1 MGVDVLGSVPREQAN
16 AMKSRLLIVDDH
28 PVLRQGL
35 AQLLN
40 LEKDLVVCGQASSV
54 SQGLSSARSMLP
66 DLAIVDMSLKGQ
78 SGLDLV
84 KDIHSFLPKLPMLVL
99 SMHDETIYAERALRA
114 GAKGY
119 VMKQEAAECVITAI
133 RRLLAGQIYLS
144 EAMNSRL
151 VNRFASG
158 APAAGGRRSIVEQ
171 LTDRELQILQQIG
184 LGRGTRHI
192 AEDLHISVKTVETH
206 RAHLKEK
213 LQLRNAPELVRFAIE
228 WARSEES

>member
-1 MGVDVLGSVPREQAN
+1 
-16 AMKSRLLIVDDH
+16 MKSRLLIVDDH
-28 PVLRQGL
+28 PVMRQGL

-40 LEKDLVVCGQASSV
+40 LEKDMTVCGQAGSAP
-54 SQGLSSARSMLP
+54 QGLSSACTMLP
-66 DLAIVDMSLKGQ
+66 DLTIVDISLKGA
-78 SGLDLV
+78 SGLDLI
-84 KDIHSFLPKLPMLVL
+84 KDIHSFLPKMPVLVL

-119 VMKQEAAECVITAI
+119 VMKQEAAESVITAI

-151 VNRFASG
+151 VNRFATG
-158 APAAGGRRSIVEQ
+158 APAADGRRSIVGR

-184 LGRGTRHI
+184 LGKGTRHI

-228 WARSEES
+228 WARSEDN

>member
-1 MGVDVLGSVPREQAN
+1 
-16 AMKSRLLIVDDH
+16 MKSRLLIVDDH
-28 PVLRQGL
+28 PVMRQGL
-35 AQLLN
+35 SQLLN
-40 LEKDLVVCGQASSV
+40 LEKDFTVCGQAGSAP
-54 SQGLSSARSMLP
+54 QGLTSARSLLP
-66 DLAIVDMSLKGQ
+66 DLMIVDISLKGA

-84 KDIHSFLPKLPMLVL
+84 RDIHAFLPKMPVLVL

-119 VMKQEAAECVITAI
+119 VMKQEAAENVITAI
-133 RRLLAGQIYLS
+133 RRLLAGQMYLS

-151 VNRFASG
+151 VNRFATG
-158 APAAGGRRSIVEQ
+158 ATAADGRRSIVGR

-184 LGRGTRHI
+184 SGRGTRHI

-213 LQLRNAPELVRFAIE
+213 LQLSNAPALVRFAIE
-228 WARSEES
+228 WARSEDN

>member
-1 MGVDVLGSVPREQAN
+1 
-16 AMKSRLLIVDDH
+16 MKSRLLIVDDH
-28 PVLRQGL
+28 PVMRQGL

-40 LEKDLVVCGQASSV
+40 LEKDFTVCGQAGSAP
-54 SQGLSSARSMLP
+54 QGLSSARSMLP
-66 DLAIVDMSLKGQ
+66 DLAIVDISLKGA

-84 KDIHSFLPKLPMLVL
+84 KDMHSFLPKLPVLVL

-119 VMKQEAAECVITAI
+119 VMKQEAAESVITAI

-144 EAMNSRL
+144 DAMNSRL

-158 APAAGGRRSIVEQ
+158 ALPADGKRSIVGR

-228 WARSEES
+228 WARSEDN

>member
-1 MGVDVLGSVPREQAN
+1 MD
-16 AMKSRLLIVDDH
+16 I
-28 PVLRQGL
+28 
-35 AQLLN
+35 
-40 LEKDLVVCGQASSV
+40 
-54 SQGLSSARSMLP
+54 
-66 DLAIVDMSLKGQ
+66 SLKGA

-84 KDIHSFLPKLPMLVL
+84 KDMHVFLPKMPVLVL

-119 VMKQEAAECVITAI
+119 VMKQEAAESVIGAI

-144 EAMNSRL
+144 PAMNARM
-151 VNRFASG
+151 VNRFATGERETGSNSMI
-158 APAAGGRRSIVEQ
+158 GR

-184 LGRGTRHI
+184 RGRGTRHI

-213 LQLRNAPELVRFAIE
+213 LQLSNAPELVRFAIE
-228 WARSEES
+228 WARSEDGG

>member
-1 MGVDVLGSVPREQAN
+1 
-16 AMKSRLLIVDDH
+16 MKSRLLIVDDH
-28 PVLRQGL
+28 PVMRQGL

-40 LEKDLVVCGQASSV
+40 LEKDLTVCGQVGSAP
-54 SQGLSSARSMLP
+54 QGLSSARSMLP
-66 DLAIVDMSLKGQ
+66 DLTVVDISLKGA

-84 KDIHSFLPKLPMLVL
+84 KDIHSFLPKMPVLVL

-114 GAKGY
+114 GARGY

-144 EAMNSRL
+144 EAMNARL

-158 APAAGGRRSIVEQ
+158 APAPDGRRTIVGR

-228 WARSEES
+228 WARSEDN